1 MKPPEHEDGGPRKG
15 TAAVEDR
22 AKTKTPDCHSESVN
36 SSEVEQRRAEKV
48 MRTIERSRAH
58 GRDTWSPICIVC
70 CRRLTDE
77 ASRAYG
83 IGPECRRLVIR
94 AFGRANVESVAGAL
108 PTEVQPC
115 R

>member
-1 MKPPEHEDGGPRKG
+1 MKRPPDKRSGGPVSR
-15 TAAVEDR
+15 TAARMVKR
-22 AKTKTPDCHSESVN
+22 PDEVCASVK
-36 SSEVEQRRAEKV
+36 VEQAKRRAEKA

-70 CRRLTDE
+70 CRRLADE

-83 IGPECRRLVIR
+83 IGPECRRLVVG
-94 AFGRANVESVAGAL
+94 AFGRASVEKVAGAL
-108 PTEVQPC
+108 PEEGG